1 MTQTTER
8 TEDSFYE
15 TRAAAVYAYC
25 WRLCPAD
32 RISTAVDAAFARAGA
47 SDRELR
53 NAVRRAAAEHTALT
67 GSTGDYCRTAARL
80 LATRA
85 GGDLT
90 HSEEVT
96 LRGHLARCDPC
107 RSLAARFEDAERALE
122 ALMPNGA
129 ARPLAPIPEPAEA
142 APVAPPPESAPVA
155 EPPEP
160 APVGEPAEPASVG
173 EPAEPASVGEPAE
186 SAPVVEAPEPSPST
200 LAPEAE
206 RAPAVESS
214 PSTLAPEAERAPAV
228 EPSPTTPAP
237 ESEPAPAPLEH
248 AKDRRRTFPRPRLG
262 PAARRHLS
270 AVLLVLGVLLIAE
283 AITTVVWKEPFTAY
297 LASRAQAALR
307 GELAR
312 LDRAPTRLDAAQQRS
327 LAALP
332 DARRRTARRL
342 ELLAD
347 SLAAHV
353 RSGRAL
359 GWIEIPR
366 IGVDYV
372 FVQGTGAASLRK
384 GPAHYTQTPLPGA
397 PGTVGIAGHRTT
409 YLAPFRDIDELKRGD
424 RIVIR
429 MPYGRFVYAVE
440 RHRIVPAGVTNAF
453 EPAGYARLVLSA
465 CHPLYSASHRILV
478 SARLVSVQPLGG
490 TATDTRPARPG
501 AAQVARDL
509 AVLGDREL
517 SLGKRGPD
525 VRALQRLLG
534 VPTTGYFGYQTQ
546 SAVEDFARAHGLDT
560 SGVVDEPLKRALA
573 ERGPPTAPP
582 TPPAVAPQQ

>member
-1 MTQTTER
+1 MTQTTEHSR
-8 TEDSFYE
+8 HTEDGFYE

-25 WRLCPAD
+25 WRLCPPD

-47 SDRELR
+47 NDRELR

-80 LATRA
+80 LASRA
-85 GGDLT
+85 GGELT
-90 HSEEVT
+90 HSEDVT

-122 ALMPNGA
+122 ALMPNA
-129 ARPLAPIPEPAEA
+129 ASRPLAPIAEPAEA
-142 APVAPPPESAPVA
+142 APAA

-160 APVGEPAEPASVG
+160 ALVVEAREPSPSTPAPEVEPAPVVEPSPTTPAAEV
-173 EPAEPASVGEPAE
+173 EP
-186 SAPVVEAPEPSPST
+186 APVVEASPT
-200 LAPEAE
+200 TPAAEAE
-206 RAPAVESS
+206 PAPV
-214 PSTLAPEAERAPAV
+214 V

-237 ESEPAPAPLEH
+237 EPEPAPAPLEH
-248 AKDRRRTFPRPRLG
+248 AKDRLRTFPRPRLG

-270 AVLLVLGVLLIAE
+270 AVLLVLGVLLVAE

-312 LDRAPTRLDAAQQRS
+312 LDRAPARLGAAQQRS

-347 SLAAHV
+347 SLAARV
-353 RSGRAL
+353 RPGRAL

-409 YLAPFRDIDELKRGD
+409 YLAPFRDIDELRRGD
-424 RIVIR
+424 RIVLQ

-440 RHRIVPAGVTNAF
+440 GHRIVPAGVTNAF
-453 EPAGYARLVLSA
+453 AAAGYARLVLSA

-478 SARLVSVQPLGG
+478 SARLVSVQPLGA
-490 TATDTRPARPG
+490 TATDTRPARPRG
-501 AAQVARDL
+501 AQVAADL

-517 SLGKRGPD
+517 SLGKTGPD